1 MQGALVILLVLV
13 AVGLLLFYY
22 DRRKPRS
29 HSGSSGSTESSE
41 STGSTGSSGQNH
53 SAHSTHSTQTP
64 PSSAPQVCCGLHAV
78 CEKKYA
84 APPSEAPDYYDDE
97 ELDVLANRAPE
108 SYSDTEV
115 EMLRDVV
122 LTLRPEDAWGWS
134 RSLEQRNIAL
144 PPEIRD
150 ELLLLLN
157 P

>member
-53 SAHSTHSTQTP
+53 SAHSTQTP

-84 APPSEAPDYYDDE
+84 APPSEAPEYYDDE
-97 ELDVLANRAPE
+97 ELDVLANRDPE

-115 EMLRDVV
+115 EMLRDVM

>member
-53 SAHSTHSTQTP
+53 SAHSTQTP

-84 APPSEAPDYYDDE
+84 APPSEAPEYYDDE
-97 ELDVLANRAPE
+97 ELDVLANRDPE

-122 LTLRPEDAWGWS
+122 LTLRTEDAWGWS